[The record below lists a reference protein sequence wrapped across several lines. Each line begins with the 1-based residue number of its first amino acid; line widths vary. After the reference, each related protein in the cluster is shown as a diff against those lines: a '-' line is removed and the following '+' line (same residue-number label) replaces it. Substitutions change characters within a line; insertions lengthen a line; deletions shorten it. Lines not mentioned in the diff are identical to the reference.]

1 MTWKLA
7 QSTELDNP
15 NLLLSESL
23 LTLGN
28 GYLGVRGNFEE
39 GYDGQFK
46 SIRGTYINAF
56 HDETEIKYGERLHG
70 FPLTQQK
77 MLNVIDSQT
86 VEVYIGDERFSLFE
100 GEVLSFERNLHMDR
114 GFAERIIRWRSPQG
128 RETRLHFRRLVSF
141 TVKELFAIDIRVEPL
156 NHSEQVVFFSTV
168 NGDVSNYVDVNDPR
182 LASGHAKRLNV
193 TDIRYEHGLSLVRD
207 TTMITN
213 LEVACATAT
222 AVKAGSYI
230 HAQHTKHYAV
240 EETYECAGGEP
251 VTFTKFNVYTDTLR
265 HGNGLVESGIAIQDL
280 QRDTKFDELLAAQRD
295 YLDHFWSISD
305 VEIDGD
311 TELQEGIR
319 FSLYQL
325 LQSVGKDPYSNI
337 SAKGLSGE
345 GYEGHYF
352 WDTEIYM
359 LPAFLMTQPDIAKNL
374 LLHRYAILDNAR
386 MRARVMGHDKGALFP
401 WRTITGPESSAY
413 FPAGTAQYHISA
425 DIAYSYIQYYLV
437 TQDEEFLRKE
447 MAEVLFETAR
457 FWIEVGHM
465 KDGKFHIDSV
475 TGPDEYTCIVNNNY
489 YTNVMAKHNLEWAGK
504 VYRLLEEEHSGRLA
518 ELVKKIG
525 LDSKEPGEW
534 EEAATHMF
542 LPYDEIL
549 KINAQDDSFLQKKRW
564 DLENTPK
571 EKFPLLLHYHPLT
584 LYRYQVL
591 KQADTV
597 LAHFLLED
605 EESLETIRNSFDYY
619 EDLTTHDS
627 SLSYCVYGIMAS
639 RLGYRDKAYRYFKET
654 ARLDLDNIHG
664 NTKDGLHMASMG
676 GTWLSIV
683 SGFGGLRV
691 KDSGLSLNPWLPEN
705 WDGLGFRV
713 RYQDRLIKVRVESER
728 VIYTLIEGEDLPITH
743 HGRDFVLVSGRETII
758 QWNGQEDEALIR

>member
-1 MTWKLA
+1 MAWKVIKSEKDLK
-7 QSTELDNP
+7 
-15 NLLLSESL
+15 NLLLNESL
-23 LTLGN
+23 LSLGN

-39 GYDGQFK
+39 GYTEDAK
-46 SIRGTYINAF
+46 TIRGTYLNAF

-77 MLNVIDSQT
+77 VLNVIDGQS
-86 VEVYIGDERFSLFE
+86 VDIYIGDERFSLFE
-100 GEVLSFERNLHMDR
+100 GEVLEFERSLHMDR
-114 GFAERIIRWRSPQG
+114 GFAERFIRWRSPEG
-128 RETRLHFRRLVSF
+128 LETKLHFRRLVSF
-141 TVKELFAIDIRVEPL
+141 TVKELFAINIRVEPV
-156 NHSEQVVFFSTV
+156 NHSEPVTFVSTV
-168 NGDVSNYVDVNDPR
+168 DGDVSNYVDVNDPR
-182 LASGHAKRLNV
+182 LASGHSKRLNV
-193 TDIRYEHGLSLVRD
+193 TDVRHEHGLSIVRD
-207 TTMITN
+207 MAMITN
-213 LEVACATAT
+213 LEVACVTAT
-222 AVKAGSYI
+222 AVEAGAYI
-230 HAQHTKHYAV
+230 FASHSTDTSVQ
-240 EETYECAGGEP
+240 ETYECEGGEA
-251 VTFTKFNVYTDTLR
+251 VTFTKFNAYTDTLR
-265 HGNGLVESGIAIQDL
+265 HGNALVETGIAIQNL
-280 QRDTKFDELLAAQRD
+280 QRDTKFNDLLRAQRE
-295 YLDHFWSISD
+295 YLDHFWSVSD

-311 TELQEGIR
+311 AELQEGIR

-325 LQSVGKDPYSNI
+325 LQSVGKDPFSNI

-359 LPAFLMTQPDIAKNL
+359 LPVFLMTQPAIAKNL
-374 LLHRYAILDNAR
+374 LLHRYSILENAK
-386 MRARVMGHDKGALFP
+386 MRARVMGHEKGALFP

-437 TQDEEFLRKE
+437 TKDEELLRNE

-457 FWIEVGHM
+457 LWIEVGHM
-465 KDGKFHIDSV
+465 QDGQFRIDSV

-489 YTNVMAKHNLEWAGK
+489 YTNVMAKHNLAWAVK
-504 VYRLLEEEHSGRLA
+504 VYRYLEREDDKQLRKLEKKTRL
-518 ELVKKIG
+518 EKHEVT
-525 LDSKEPGEW
+525 DW
-534 EEAATHMF
+534 QEAAENMF
-542 LPYDEIL
+542 LPYDEKL
-549 KINAQDDSFLQKKRW
+549 KINEQDDSFLRKKRW
-564 DLENTPK
+564 DLGNTPK

-605 EESLETIRNSFDYY
+605 EESIETIRNSYDYY
-619 EDLTTHDS
+619 EELTTHDS

-639 RLGYRDKAYRYFKET
+639 KLGYKDKAYSYFKET

-691 KDSGLSLNPWLPEN
+691 KEDGLSLAPWLPEN
-705 WDGLGFRV
+705 WNGLGFRL
-713 RYQDRLIKVRVESER
+713 RFQDRLIKVRVEQNR
-728 VIYTLIEGEDLPITH
+728 IIYTLIEGKDLTITH
-743 HGRDFVLVSGRETII
+743 HGRELLLESGRETVIHR
-758 QWNGQEDEALIR
+758 NGSMQKALI